1 MLQRLILKDFTAF
14 DELDMEFSPGV
25 NLFIGDNGT
34 GKTHIL
40 KVLYSPLA
48 ALKEGK
54 QIVDKII
61 GTFLPKEKRI
71 GRLVRRGK
79 NTKGAKISIYKDDS
93 ELKLY
98 FYLNNVRSLHETN
111 KWDSGNFELP
121 IYIPVKEMLSN
132 APGLRS
138 LYNQREIHFEEVY
151 VDIIDKAFLPK
162 LKEPIAQDRRKLLD
176 SIQKMM
182 GGTIIIKNE
191 MFFHKSKIGE
201 IEFTLLA
208 EGMRKLGLLWL
219 LIQNGSLR
227 EGTGLFWDEPE
238 ANLNPSMLKP
248 LVEILL
254 QLQRI
259 GVQIFIATHN
269 DVLLSEF
276 DLQKTEKDKVRFFT
290 LNRDE
295 DTNEIFHQYGD
306 NYIDIIPNKIS
317 DAYTAI
323 YDAKIK
329 ASLGLK

>member
-1 MLQRLILKDFTAF
+1 MLQRLELKDFTAF
-14 DELDMEFSPGV
+14 DKLDMEFSPGV

-34 GKTHIL
+34 GKTHVL
-40 KVLYSPLA
+40 KILYSPLA

-61 GTFLPKEKRI
+61 NTFLPKERRI
-71 GRLVRRGK
+71 ERLVKRGK
-79 NTKGAKISIYKDDS
+79 KGAKISIHKDGL

-98 FYLNNVRSLHETN
+98 FYLNSVRGLIKTN
-111 KWDSGNFELP
+111 KWDSSDFEP
-121 IYIPVKEMLSN
+121 PVYIPVKEMLSN

-138 LYNQREIHFEEVY
+138 LYNQRDIHFEEVY

-162 LKEPIAQDRRKLLD
+162 LKEPVAQDRSKLLD
-176 SIQKMM
+176 SIQRIM
-182 GGTIIIKNE
+182 GGTIIHKNE

-227 EGTGLFWDEPE
+227 EGTVLFWDEPE
-238 ANLNPSMLKP
+238 ANLNPSMLQP
-248 LVEILL
+248 LVDVLIH
-254 QLQRI
+254 LQRI

-269 DVLLSEF
+269 YVLLSEF
-276 DLQKTEKDKVRFFT
+276 DLQKTEKDEVRFFA
-290 LNRDE
+290 LNRDVE
-295 DTNEIFHQYGD
+295 TNEIVYQSGD
-306 NYIDIIPNKIS
+306 NYLDIIPNKIS

-329 ASLGLK
+329 ESLGIK